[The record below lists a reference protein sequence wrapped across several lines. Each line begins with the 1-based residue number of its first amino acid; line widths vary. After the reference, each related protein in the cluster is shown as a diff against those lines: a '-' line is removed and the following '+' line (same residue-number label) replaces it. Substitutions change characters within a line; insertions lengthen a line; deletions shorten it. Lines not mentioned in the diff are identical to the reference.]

1 MKLRDEK
8 GQSIVE
14 LALILPILIVLL
26 GAIIDFGWLYSCQIS
41 ANNAV
46 REAARYTSIHI
57 YDNSTDNDAAIAES
71 IVLSEAAQLPDEETT
86 VTLTYLDLDSDGA
99 DDSVQVTVTSP
110 IPLMTGISSTILGK
124 SEITINSS
132 STMRIEISS

>member
-26 GAIIDFGWLYSCQIS
+26 GAIIDFGWIYSCQIS

-46 REAARYTSIHI
+46 REAARYSSIHI
-57 YDNSTDNDAAIAES
+57 YDSSTDNDEAVAQS
-71 IVLSEAAQLPDEETT
+71 IVLSEASQLADDTTT
-86 VTLTYLDLDSDGA
+86 VTLRYLDLDNNGT
-99 DDSVQVTVTSP
+99 DDSVQVTVSSP
-110 IPLMTGISSTILGK
+110 IPLITGISSTLLGK
-124 SEITINSS
+124 SDITISS
-132 STMRIEISS
+132 TSTMRIEN